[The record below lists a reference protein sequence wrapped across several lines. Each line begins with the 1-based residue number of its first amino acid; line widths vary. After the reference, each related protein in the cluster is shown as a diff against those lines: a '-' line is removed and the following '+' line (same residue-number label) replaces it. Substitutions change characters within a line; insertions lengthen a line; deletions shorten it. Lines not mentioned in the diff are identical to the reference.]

1 MDFLFLKCNPDFPSI
16 IPEKLV
22 GGWGEELGLLVP
34 QRPLNPGI
42 VISLAEKLKK
52 KKMSSALDLHLTLLF
67 LLIVR

>member
-52 KKMSSALDLHLTLLF
+52 KNEFCLGSAFNTLVL
-67 LLIVR
+67 VDC

>member
-52 KKMSSALDLHLTLLF
+52 KKNEFCLGSAFNTLVL
-67 LLIVR
+67 VDC